1 MPQESSLSTSK
12 IQPTKLKL
20 KDTTSTKPIVE
31 EKKTTKEGQV
41 PSPIRR
47 RGANGKVVITYK
59 DNSPVYDLS
68 GSGSIHMG
76 LIKRDLY
83 KLHREFLVAERDRR
97 VKTRL
102 DKVNK
107 G

>member
-20 KDTTSTKPIVE
+20 RDTTSTKPIVE
-31 EKKTTKEGQV
+31 EKKTTKEEQV

-59 DNSPVYDLS
+59 DNGPMYDLS
-68 GSGSIHMG
+68 ERGTIHMG
-76 LIKRDLY
+76 LIKRDLHR
-83 KLHREFLVAERDRR
+83 LHREFLVSNREMR
-97 VKTRL
+97 VEALNKR
-102 DKVNK
+102 NK